1 MVEIMFE
8 QTRKIISD
16 NENLVGHRNK
26 FELDLVEIVIH
37 LTRVFT
43 RG

>member
-1 MVEIMFE
+1 MVEIMFV
-8 QTRKIISD
+8 QARKIISD
-16 NENLVGHRNK
+16 NLVGHRNK